1 MARTHVIVSDAVL
14 NRVAEVAGKRD
25 GSRCNEEAP
34 PRRAAHVET
43 FEATNGTGGR
53 DASRRAADRE
63 LATARVRAQGA
74 ERPG

>member
-1 MARTHVIVSDAVL
+1 MARKHVIVSDAVL
-14 NRVAEVAGKRD
+14 NTVAELAGKRD

-43 FEATNGTGGR
+43 FEATNGTGRR
-53 DASRRAADRE
+53 DASRRSADWE
-63 LATARVRAQGA
+63 LAAARVRARGA